1 MLTQIHTDIDC
12 SECLEEVRH
21 AIVSLPNVAS
31 VEEHSSGGDFIVSHT
46 ADRHLLEQVVL
57 KTGHRLQ
64 EADNGEIE
72 MIPASVSL
80 SDVCPHRDETV

>member
-12 SECLEEVRH
+12 SECLEEVRD
-21 AIVSLPNVAS
+21 AIASLPNVSS
-31 VEEHSSGGDFIVSHT
+31 VEEHSSGGDFVVSHT
-46 ADRHLLEQVVL
+46 ADRNLLEQVVL

-80 SDVCPHRDETV
+80 FDACSHGVSE